1 MPATYHPVS
10 PAVWDRTMR
19 ELTVE
24 AKAVRLYVLTCPTRV
39 SEGLF
44 TLAVGIIA
52 HDVGLDESAVRR
64 ALDEL
69 EAAGLVAYDA
79 DAEVILDRTALRYT
93 PLANGKKGGEDKRI
107 PGAVRKFEAV
117 PDSPLK
123 AEALGLAKAYSPDLH
138 DALVER
144 LDSAA
149 PPEEKP
155 LRSPL
160 EVASV
165 FAEGG
170 SAELEAPR
178 RVEPEMSGRLG
189 TARPSV
195 AGVR

>member
-1 MPATYHPVS
+1 MPANYHPVS

-52 HDVGLDESAVRR
+52 HDVGLDEWTVRR

-93 PLANGKKGGEDKRI
+93 PLANGKRGEDKRI

-123 AEALGLAKAYSPDLH
+123 AEALGLAKAHSPDLH

-144 LDSAA
+144 VDLA
-149 PPEEKP
+149 PTPKEEP

-165 FAEGG
+165 FPEAG

-178 RVEPEMSGRLG
+178 RVEPERELG
-189 TARPSV
+189 LEVPVPTGGSV
-195 AGVR
+195 R

>member
-93 PLANGKKGGEDKRI
+93 PLANGKRGEDKRI
-107 PGAVRKFEAV
+107 PAAVKRFEAV

-123 AEALGLAKAYSPDLH
+123 AEALGLANAYSPDLH
-138 DALVER
+138 DALVQR
-144 LDSAA
+144 FTDASVRT
-149 PPEEKP
+149 PEEVAAVF
-155 LRSPL
+155 L
-160 EVASV
+160 EGASV
-165 FAEGG
+165 RAEGV
-170 SAELEAPR
+170 SERTEAPR

>member
-24 AKAVRLYVLTCPTRV
+24 SQAVRLYVLTCPTRV

-52 HDVGLDESAVRR
+52 HDVGLDELAVRR

-93 PLANGKKGGEDKRI
+93 PLANGKKGEDKRI
-107 PGAVRKFEAV
+107 PAAVRKFEAV

-138 DALVER
+138 RALLER
-144 LDSAA
+144 ATEA
-149 PPEEKP
+149 PVRTPA
-155 LRSPL
+155 

-165 FAEGG
+165 FAEGASG
-170 SAELEAPR
+170 RAEGASERMEAPSR
-178 RVEPEMSGRLG
+178 AGPEKSRELRGALALPVGSR
-189 TARPSV
+189 
-195 AGVR
+195 